1 MNYHYN
7 QKLQF
12 AAFLEEV
19 SQTSFETNT
28 TSNGLITIQQ
38 STRNA
43 WRKRGVEALKADLEM
58 LYGAQ
63 FDIVETK
70 DGIVIA
76 AENEPGDFTFSW
88 EIKST
93 IKALDYDPFVEA
105 SNYDEAQAQK
115 IKRKQDKEDEKRAKV
130 AALEEKRAKRL
141 AKLG

>member
-1 MNYHYN
+1 
-7 QKLQF
+7 
-12 AAFLEEV
+12 
-19 SQTSFETNT
+19 
-28 TSNGLITIQQ
+28 
-38 STRNA
+38 
-43 WRKRGVEALKADLEM
+43 M